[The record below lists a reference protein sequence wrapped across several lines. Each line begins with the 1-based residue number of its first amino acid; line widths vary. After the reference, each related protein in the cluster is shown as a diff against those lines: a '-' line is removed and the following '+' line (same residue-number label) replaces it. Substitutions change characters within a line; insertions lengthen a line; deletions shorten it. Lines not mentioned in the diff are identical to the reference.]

1 MRTTKSKMT
10 GWTKIGPRHYRHD
23 HTKVEVRN
31 PYKIYWEIVGGKSD
45 GHCYSFLWMAMQQAV
60 APKTA

>member
-1 MRTTKSKMT
+1 MKMT
-10 GWTKIGPRHYRHD
+10 KLKKAGWTKIGPRHYQ
-23 HTKVEVRN
+23 HTTRVEVRN

-60 APKTA
+60 APKTV